1 MTIIAGL
8 INKRENC
15 AFFASDKESTLGHL
29 KQSVVA
35 GKVEQICARLGTPL
49 LYGTAGTAAHAT
61 VFARALSTRVY
72 EYLVESGVRFMP
84 HEVVRH
90 LLFRILSEDLRGS
103 AEIQPILLNFDGRTH
118 HILSSDALGS
128 TGDNEPTAYA
138 TAGSGT
144 YAALSILT
152 NNYETDMTQ
161 AESMQLVKNA
171 VTVASEISVGCGK
184 GFIIWKIDS
193 KGVVSMEHASNE
205 AAINSGSKMATR
217 V

>member
-8 INKRENC
+8 INKQEKC
-15 AFFASDKESTLGHL
+15 AFFASDKQSTMGYL

-35 GKVEQICARLGTPL
+35 GKVEQICGKLGTPL

-61 VFARALSTRVY
+61 VFARVLSLKVY
-72 EYLVESGVRFMP
+72 EYLVQADVRFVP
-84 HEVVRH
+84 HGVLRH
-90 LLFRILSEDLRGS
+90 LLFMILSQDLKGS
-103 AEIQPILLNFDGRTH
+103 AEIQPILLNFDGTTH

-152 NNYETDMTQ
+152 NNYDTKMTE
-161 AESMQLVKNA
+161 AESLELVKNSIA
-171 VTVASEISVGCGK
+171 VASELSVGCGK
-184 GFIIWKIDS
+184 GCIVWKIDS
-193 KGVVSMEHASNE
+193 KGVVSMEHATNE
-205 AAINSGSKMATR
+205 DAIKSGSKLATR
-217 V
+217 I